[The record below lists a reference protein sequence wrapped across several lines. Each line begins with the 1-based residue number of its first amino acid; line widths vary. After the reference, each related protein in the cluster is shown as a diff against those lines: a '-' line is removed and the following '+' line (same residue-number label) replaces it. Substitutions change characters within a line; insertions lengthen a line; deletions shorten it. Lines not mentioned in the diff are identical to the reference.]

1 VIRQVTVAGLGA
13 LALLVAT
20 AGTAFAHVEV
30 QPGQASAGAP
40 ATFAFRVP
48 NEKDDAATVALVVH
62 FPTDRVITVDV
73 PPKAGWTVQVTM
85 AASTVDTVTWSGGR
99 IEPGHADYFGVS
111 TGPLPTDVPQ
121 LVFTADQTYSNGD
134 VVSWNQ
140 PQAAGHGE
148 PTNPAPVLELTGA
161 TPPVSAAAVITTV
174 AAPPTTATATAAA
187 PTATGAASTAAA
199 STGTAGD
206 DDDAP
211 IGLVVGA
218 AVAATVVAVGGLVM
232 LRHRPGRRALHQ

>member
-1 VIRQVTVAGLGA
+1 MAVGFGA
-13 LALLVAT
+13 LGLVVAA

-30 QPGQASAGAP
+30 QPGQASAGEP

-48 NEKDDAATVALVVH
+48 NEKDDAATVALAVH

-73 PPKAGWTVQVTM
+73 PPKAGWTVQVMM
-85 AASTVDTVTWSGGR
+85 AGSTVDTVTWSGGR
-99 IEPGHADYFGVS
+99 IDPGHADYFVVS
-111 TGPLPTDVPQ
+111 TGPLPTDVAQ

-140 PQAAGHGE
+140 PQAEGHGE

-161 TPPVSAAAVITTV
+161 TPPAAAAAITTV
-174 AAPPTTATATAAA
+174 AAPPATG
-187 PTATGAASTAAA
+187 PATGAASTAAT
-199 STGTAGD
+199 STGTADD

-211 IGLVVGA
+211 IGLIVAA

-232 LRHRPGRRALHQ
+232 LRRRPGRRALHQ